1 MLDYL
6 GSEYGYTKEDMSKL
20 TMREIS
26 ELIDSMYYRK
36 SGRDRVETE
45 LSKDQ
50 EEKISKLVPKNF
62 KERKNVRSQD

>member
-36 SGRDRVETE
+36 SGREKVETE